1 MGPDHVRA
9 ATANDLAEHHDI
21 VEGGPNAVIRAAVGL
36 VLGIAAGALSVLLT
50 PRERARARERD

>member
-21 VEGGPNAVIRAAVGL
+21 VEGGPHAVTRAAVGL
-36 VLGIAAGALSVLLT
+36 ALGIAAGLAAALLT